1 MLNKKMLLSLLVI
14 GVVSVTAGAG
24 TWAYFSDTETSEGNT
39 FTTGTLDIEIPN
51 TFEFGDVA
59 PGDVETETITIE
71 NKGSI
76 AAKSVFLELD
86 VVDTEPTTD
95 TEPETVAEVITGD
108 VCDISTMIA
117 ITSITY
123 EYATNTVDIS
133 GKYTDS
139 NGNGYLDL
147 DDLNTADEVE
157 INSDVDLLKSTTA
170 TVTIEMT
177 LHTTTDNE
185 YQGDMSTVT
194 EIVTVTQE

>member
-14 GVVSVTAGAG
+14 GVVSVSAGAG
-24 TWAYFSDTETSEGNT
+24 TWAYFSDTETSTDNT
-39 FTTGTLDIEIPN
+39 FTAGTLDIVIPN
-51 TFEFGDVA
+51 TFNFGDVA
-59 PGDVETETITIE
+59 PGDVKTETITIE

-86 VVDTEPTTD
+86 VVDSENGVAD
-95 TEPETVAEVITGD
+95 TEPEGVAETALGTD
-108 VCDISTMIA
+108 VYDISKMIE

-123 EYATNTVDIS
+123 DGVDIS
-133 GKYTDS
+133 GYYFNG

-147 DDLNTADEVE
+147 DDLNNDGEVE
-157 INSDVDLLKSTTA
+157 INNNVDLGASTTA
-170 TVTIEMT
+170 TVIIEMT

-194 EIVTVTQE
+194 EIVTVTQD

>member
-14 GVVSVTAGAG
+14 GVVSVSAGAG

-39 FTTGTLDIEIPN
+39 FTAGTLDIEIPN

-59 PGDVETETITIE
+59 PGASNTETITID

-86 VVDTEPTTD
+86 VVDTEPTDD
-95 TEPETVAEVITGD
+95 TEPETVAETALEANVY
-108 VCDISTMIA
+108 DISKMIE

-123 EYATNTVDIS
+123 NTVDIS
-133 GKYTDS
+133 GKYSDDNS
-139 NGNGYLDL
+139 NGYLDL
-147 DDLNTADEVE
+147 DDLNSAGEVE
-157 INSDVDLLKSTTA
+157 INSDADLLESTTA
-170 TVTIEMT
+170 TVIIDMT
-177 LHTTTDNE
+177 LRTTTDNE